1 MTENT
6 QRAKAELFQRLH
18 KGPDLLVL
26 ANSWDVASSRLV
38 EAAGFP
44 AVATSSAGVAWA
56 LGYADGEIISRA
68 EMADMVR
75 RICAAVRVPVTAD
88 MEAGYG
94 KAPEAAAETMRAA
107 LDAGA
112 VGINLE
118 DSDAAAGHKLL
129 DRGLAVERV
138 RAAREVADRAGVPA
152 VINARTD
159 AFFPTAMTGDD
170 RLAEA
175 VARGNAYLQA
185 GAASV
190 FVPFL
195 AKPDVIG
202 RLAHEIDGPLNILA
216 RPGSP
221 SLSEMKAL
229 GVARVSVGGVLA
241 TSAYAVVKRAA
252 AELKGPGTY
261 GFAEGAIPHPEMNK
275 LLGG

>member
-1 MTENT
+1 MTDDT

-18 KGPDLLVL
+18 QGPELLVL

-56 LGYADGEIISRA
+56 LGYADGEHISRD

-94 KAPEAAAETMRAA
+94 QAPEAVAETMRVA
-107 LDAGA
+107 LAAGA
-112 VGINLE
+112 VGLNIE
-118 DSDAAAGHKLL
+118 DSVAQAGHKLL
-129 DRGLAVERV
+129 DRGLAVERIQAA
-138 RAAREVADRAGVPA
+138 RAAADRAGIPA

-159 AFFPTAMTGDD
+159 AFFPGALKSGDAF
-170 RLAEA
+170 AEA
-175 VARGNAYLQA
+175 VARANAYRAA
-185 GAASV
+185 GAGSL
-190 FVPFL
+190 FVPFI
-195 AKPDVIG
+195 ADPAVIG
-202 RLAHEIDGPLNILA
+202 RLAREIDGPLNILA
-216 RPGSP
+216 RPGMP
-221 SLSEMKAL
+221 PLGELKAL

-241 TSAYAVVKRAA
+241 TSAYAVVRRAA

-261 GFAEGAIPHPEMNK
+261 RFAEGAIPHPEMNK

>member
-1 MTENT
+1 MTETT

-18 KGPDLLVL
+18 KGPELLVL
-26 ANSWDVASSRLV
+26 ANCWDVASARLV
-38 EAAGFP
+38 EAAGYP
-44 AVATSSAGVAWA
+44 ALATSSAGVAWA
-56 LGYADGEIISRA
+56 LGYADGERISRA

-75 RICAAVRVPVTAD
+75 RICAAVAVPVTAD

-94 KAPEAAAETMRAA
+94 KAPEAVAETMRAT

-118 DSDAAAGHKLL
+118 DSDAEAGHKLL
-129 DRGLAVERV
+129 DRGLSVERV
-138 RAAREVADRAGVPA
+138 RAAREIADKAGIPVA
-152 VINARTD
+152 INARTD
-159 AFFPTAMTGDD
+159 AFFPASMTGDD
-170 RLAEA
+170 RFGEA

-185 GAASV
+185 GASSV

-202 RLAHEIDGPLNILA
+202 RLAREIDGPLNILA

-221 SLSEMKAL
+221 SLAELKAL

-241 TSAYAVVKRAA
+241 TSAYAVVRRAA
-252 AELKGPGTY
+252 AELKATGTY

>member
-1 MTENT
+1 MTDDT
-6 QRAKAELFQRLH
+6 QRAKAETFQRLH
-18 KGPDLLVL
+18 KGPELLVL

-56 LGYADGEIISRA
+56 LGYADGENIGRDAMA
-68 EMADMVR
+68 EMVR

-94 KAPEAAAETMRAA
+94 PTPEAVAETMRAA
-107 LDAGA
+107 LAAGA
-112 VGINLE
+112 VGLNLE
-118 DSDAAAGHKLL
+118 DSDAHAGHKLR
-129 DRGLAVERV
+129 DRTLAVERI
-138 RAAREVADRAGVPA
+138 RAAREVADKAGIKA

-175 VARGNAYLQA
+175 VARANAFLAA
-185 GAASV
+185 GAGSI
-190 FVPFL
+190 FVPFVG
-195 AKPDVIG
+195 KPEIIG
-202 RLAHEIDGPLNILA
+202 RLAREIDGPLNILA

-221 SLSEMKAL
+221 TLAEMKAL

-252 AELKGPGTY
+252 AELRGPGTY
-261 GFAEGAIPHPEMNK
+261 SFADEAIPHPEMNK
-275 LLGG
+275 LMGG

>member
-1 MTENT
+1 MTDNA

-18 KGPDLLVL
+18 KGPEVLVL
-26 ANSWDVASSRLV
+26 ANCWDVASARLV
-38 EAAGFP
+38 EAAGCP

-56 LGYADGEIISRA
+56 LGYADGENISRDLMA
-68 EMADMVR
+68 EMVGR
-75 RICAAVRVPVTAD
+75 VCAAVRVPVTAD

-107 LDAGA
+107 LEAGA

-118 DSDAAAGHKLL
+118 DSDAASGHKLI
-129 DRGLAVERV
+129 DFGLAVERV
-138 RAAREVADRAGVPA
+138 GAARAAADAAGIPA

-159 AFFPTAMTGDD
+159 AFFPSAMAGGD
-170 RLAEA
+170 RFAEA
-175 VARGNAYLQA
+175 VERANAYLAA

-195 AKPDVIG
+195 ADAAVIG
-202 RLAHEIDGPLNILA
+202 RLAREIDGPLNILA

-221 SLSEMKAL
+221 SIGEMKAL

-252 AELKGPGTY
+252 AELMGPGTY
-261 GFAEGAIPHPEMNK
+261 TFAEGAIPHPEMNK
-275 LLGG
+275 LMGG